1 VGLKAKGKQ
10 YIKGGFYVTQI
21 IGIDVGYGFVKVTD
35 GQIGYSFPSVVG
47 EGHTKP
53 TFSTKIGPS
62 PAIDNLKIGIGD
74 RLFFVGKSAIKH
86 SRFAYRDLSYTRS
99 ISDDLEILF
108 FSALSL
114 FAKDVTNVF
123 NVVTGLPVERMHL
136 AEDFINRVKGER
148 NITLYNGAAN
158 RSIKINVSDIEV
170 VPQPLGTY
178 WSSISNSAIAPDGRI
193 GVVDIGFKTT
203 DFATIEDS
211 EYIPEKSKS
220 ILVGLATAYD
230 DIGSNLVTEFG
241 VEKESYA
248 LDGIVIN
255 RKINISGETIDIS
268 SIVESAFEK
277 LATNILVEIHS
288 QWNVSEF
295 DCLLLTGGGGQ
306 ALSSYILPQLSNA
319 KLALDPITANCR
331 GYLTW
336 ADRLWNHSYPQ
347 NSNLKFD

>member
-1 VGLKAKGKQ
+1 M
-10 YIKGGFYVTQI
+10 
-21 IGIDVGYGFVKVTD
+21 
-35 GQIGYSFPSVVG
+35 
-47 EGHTKP
+47 
-53 TFSTKIGPS
+53 
-62 PAIDNLKIGIGD
+62 
-74 RLFFVGKSAIKH
+74 KH

-114 FAKDVTNVF
+114 FIKDAVNAF

-136 AEDFINRVKGER
+136 AEDLIKRVKGER
-148 NITLYNGAAN
+148 TVTLYNGASSRN
-158 RSIKINVSDIEV
+158 TTINVNEIEV

-178 WSSISNSAIAPDGRI
+178 WSSLSTSAIPADGRI

-211 EYIPEKSKS
+211 EYVPEKSTS
-220 ILVGLATAYD
+220 IPVGLATAYD
-230 DIGSNLVTEFG
+230 DIGSNLITEFG
-241 VEKESYA
+241 IEKESHA

-268 SIVESAFEK
+268 NIIESAFEK

-288 QWNVSEF
+288 LWNTSEF
-295 DCLLLTGGGGQ
+295 DTLLLTGGGGQ
-306 ALSSYILPQLSNA
+306 ALSSYLLPQLSHA
-319 KLALDPITANCR
+319 KLASDPITANCR

-336 ADRLWNHSYPQ
+336 ANRLWNQVLPQ
-347 NSNLKFD
+347 TNGTLKFD